1 MNCVLAQLRGLLAQF
16 RCREG
21 RSVWAAEL
29 REMPR
34 VLRWV
39 LPWAILGSTRRD
51 ANPVRFL
58 YRAAKNHPERIFL
71 RHGNSEISFGQFVA
85 QTKRLAASFDRQ
97 GLSRGQHVALVGS
110 SGIDVV
116 TALFA
121 CWWLG
126 AIPCLLDE
134 ETPQALLEKQLGGL
148 AADWLCALGARLTEP
163 NGRRVLDVRLG
174 AGDALTAPRVAL
186 MPACDVALLLPTSG
200 TEGYPKL
207 CKISLGRLVLA
218 GHAFGGLL
226 LAIESKSRIYCPLPL
241 THATALMAGLMPAI
255 VHGCS
260 LHIAQK
266 FSASRFFDD
275 IAAAQGTHVLYVG
288 EMLRFVVVKPSEPT
302 SNQSKIERFVG
313 NGLDANTWERL
324 VARCPNARIVEFY
337 GATELPA
344 LLVNLAARRGA
355 MGRVPFRAWS
365 RFQVAQLPDDF
376 AAKNLRTRESLNR
389 RDPGQPG
396 ELLSA
401 MPRRK
406 KDSRTRE
413 WLKRCRPGQLGELL
427 IAIPR
432 RKWPILGDFE
442 GYWETSHEHRALLQ
456 DVFIQGDCYYRTG
469 DVVYYDEDDFFYFV
483 DRVGDVWRNRGHNV
497 STSWVAEQLRQCLS
511 VAVCFVTPVA
521 LDDSPYRVGL
531 AVVVPAQVFELSALE
546 ATLAQLPNYARPE
559 LVQLVDRWET
569 TRSFKLPKHAYR
581 RERFSPETV
590 EGTLYVWDDGL
601 HESNAAVWSQWIK
614 RAVRT
619 S

>member
-1 MNCVLAQLRGLLAQF
+1 
-16 RCREG
+16 
-21 RSVWAAEL
+21 
-29 REMPR
+29 
-34 VLRWV
+34 V

-51 ANPVRFL
+51 ANPVHFL

-71 RHGNSEISFGQFVA
+71 RDGKSEVSFGQFVA
-85 QTKRLAASFDRQ
+85 QTSRLAASFDRQ
-97 GLSRGQHVALVGS
+97 GLSRGQHLALVGS

-134 ETPQALLEKQLGGL
+134 DTPQALLEKQLGAL
-148 AADWLCALGARLTEP
+148 AADWLCVLGERRTEP
-163 NGRRVLDVRLG
+163 NGRRTLDVRF
-174 AGDALTAPRVAL
+174 GDGDDWTAPRVAR
-186 MPACDVALLLPTSG
+186 MPARETALLLPTSG

-226 LAIESKSRIYCPLPL
+226 LAIDSKSRIYCPLSL
-241 THATALMAGLMPAI
+241 THATALMAGLLPAI
-255 VHGCS
+255 VHGCT
-260 LHIAQK
+260 LHLAQK

-275 IAAAQGTHVLYVG
+275 IAVAGGTHVLYVG
-288 EMLRFVVVKPSEPT
+288 EMLRFVAAKSCEAT
-302 SNQSKIERFVG
+302 SNHSKIERFVG
-313 NGLDANTWERL
+313 NGLDPNTWEWL
-324 VARCPNARIVEFY
+324 AARCPNARIVEFY

-355 MGRVPFRAWS
+355 MGRVPFRLWS
-365 RFQVAQLPDDF
+365 RFQVAQLPDDYET
-376 AAKNLRTRESLNR
+376 KR
-389 RDPGQPG
+389 P
-396 ELLSA
+396 
-401 MPRRK
+401 
-406 KDSRTRE
+406 RTRE
-413 WLKRCRPGQLGELL
+413 WLKRCEPGQLGELL
-427 IAIPR
+427 IAMPR
-432 RKWPILGDFE
+432 RKWPILGNFE
-442 GYWETSHEHRALLQ
+442 GYCESSHERRALLC
-456 DVFIQGDCYYRTG
+456 DVFVPGDRYYRTG

-511 VAVCFVTPVA
+511 VAECFVTPVA

-531 AVVVPAQVFELSALE
+531 AVVVPAPMFELSALE

-559 LVQLVDRWET
+559 LVRLVDRWET

-590 EGTLYVWDDGL
+590 EGTLYIWDNGL
-601 HESNAAVWSQWIK
+601 HESNVDVWSRWTK
-614 RAVRT
+614 RSLRT